1 MTRTCMEC
9 HNYRLAILSC
19 NYMKIT
25 GKFLNI
31 LYDFSIV
38 QVFLL
43 LEPQL
48 IQGRI
53 YFVKENHKASFDSNT
68 CGAYF

>member
-1 MTRTCMEC
+1 MSRLPIRQVS
-9 HNYRLAILSC
+9 NYIFPC
-19 NYMKIT
+19 NNIKLI

-31 LYDFSIV
+31 LYNFSIV

-53 YFVKENHKASFDSNT
+53 YYDKENHKANFDTIT